1 MTLKSKLVQYI
12 KDLVHKN
19 DILEK
24 WYGITVE
31 TKEFY
36 GQFGEDASLQ
46 TYFTNRVWSAGGDS
60 KVIPKGFYV
69 DIGGYNP
76 VEISNTHWFHK
87 RGWNGINVD
96 LSSESIEAFKDARPN
111 DVNLVAAIS
120 NIKAL
125 AEVEYYQF
133 GLSSV
138 YNTLNKES
146 ALEIEKTHSIKPLTK
161 KIQAMS
167 LEHLFETYLPE
178 KQEISLLSI
187 DTEGHDLEVLKSNN
201 WDKYRPTASVIELEE
216 TNFREL
222 ISNEIVLFLED
233 RGYKMY
239 SWMNPSIVFIAAP
252 PDIPKGKE
260 Q

>member
-1 MTLKSKLVQYI
+1 MSLKSKVVQLI
-12 KDLVHKN
+12 KNYVHRN

-46 TYFTNRVWSAGGDS
+46 TYFTNQVWSAGGDA
-60 KVIPKGFYV
+60 KNIPKGFYV

-87 RGWNGINVD
+87 RGWRGLNVD
-96 LSSESIEAFKDARPN
+96 LSFESIEAFKDTRPK
-111 DVNLVAAIS
+111 DINLVAAIS
-120 NIKAL
+120 NINP
-125 AEVEYYQF
+125 AEVEFYEF

-138 YNTLNKES
+138 YNTLDREA
-146 ALEIEKTHSIKPLTK
+146 ALETEKKHGIKPKIK

-167 LEHLFETYLPE
+167 LSHLFETYLPE

-201 WDKYRPTASVIELEE
+201 WDKYKPKAIVVELQE
-216 TNFREL
+216 TDVRTL
-222 ISNEIVLFLED
+222 IHHEIVLFLEEK
-233 RGYKMY
+233 GYKIY
-239 SWMNPSIVFIAAP
+239 SWMNPSIIFTMQ
-252 PDIPKGKE
+252 E
-260 Q
+260 E